1 MLHPDLAITVSLHQ
15 RSEDIPDGLYCL
27 ANVLN
32 TNASFHYPQ
41 AATLPLLATYY

>member
-15 RSEDIPDGLYCL
+15 RIEDIPDGLCL

-41 AATLPLLATYY
+41 AATLPLHATYY